1 VELANQWTPLRDN
14 FNLIMSDNFNEYS
27 DNDFEDNVEYSFT
40 TDNFEVIMD
49 RMRSVSDF
57 FQACEVDYLIEMWQ
71 KFQKP
76 NPDGTYNMS
85 VNLIEKFSDFLV
97 GENLNELVKK
107 GLVELAWSDEHNDFV
122 FSAKNSSGV

>member
-1 VELANQWTPLRDN
+1 
-14 FNLIMSDNFNEYS
+14 
-27 DNDFEDNVEYSFT
+27 
-40 TDNFEVIMD
+40 
-49 RMRSVSDF
+49 
-57 FQACEVDYLIEMWQ
+57 
-71 KFQKP
+71 
-76 NPDGTYNMS
+76 MS